1 MCVYLCACFEK
12 CRFGLP
18 ITVYGSDYVAIRW
31 QGKIRPEYTEPFV
44 FYANMDDGARVW
56 IDKVYRLVSLYFG

>member
-1 MCVYLCACFEK
+1 M
-12 CRFGLP
+12 GTP

-31 QGKIRPEYTEPFV
+31 QGKIRPDYTEPFV

-56 IDKVYRLVSLYFG
+56 IDKVHRLVSLYFG